1 MTTTRADAAPTV
13 LRTRHGDLPLP
24 CFLPDATRAT
34 VRAVDSRDLRAIGI
48 EGVVVN
54 AFHLMRAP
62 GTRLVKSAGGIHRF
76 MDWGHPVV
84 SDSGG
89 FQVYSLIRQDP
100 TAGTIRPNEV
110 IFKEASTGE
119 KVILSP
125 EKVILSQLQ
134 LGSDILYCLDDCTDA
149 EVDAAEQAR
158 AVERTIRWA
167 AKGRATFDAQ
177 VRSTKKRAARRD
189 AASDG
194 TTTRDG
200 TRPYLFGVVQGGGS
214 EALRRECAQALVAIG
229 FDGFGYGGWPLTPD
243 GSLRADMLGAVAEA
257 LPPGTPLHALGVG
270 RPDHVV
276 RAHALGYTIFDCTLP
291 TRDARRGRLYAW
303 RDGFP
308 ARRPRPGDDFYEAH
322 YLLDQVHANDFRPVD
337 ETCDCPACARH
348 SRAYL
353 RHLFK
358 VGETVAWRLATLHN
372 LRFYT
377 RLMESLRTREA
388 GRSAPESL
396 GLLHRPH

>member
-1 MTTTRADAAPTV
+1 
-13 LRTRHGDLPLP
+13 
-24 CFLPDATRAT
+24 
-34 VRAVDSRDLRAIGI
+34 
-48 EGVVVN
+48 
-54 AFHLMRAP
+54 
-62 GTRLVKSAGGIHRF
+62 
-76 MDWGHPVV
+76 
-84 SDSGG
+84 
-89 FQVYSLIRQDP
+89 
-100 TAGTIRPNEV
+100 
-110 IFKEASTGE
+110 
-119 KVILSP
+119 
-125 EKVILSQLQ
+125 
-134 LGSDILYCLDDCTDA
+134 
-149 EVDAAEQAR
+149 
-158 AVERTIRWA
+158 
-167 AKGRATFDAQ
+167 
-177 VRSTKKRAARRD
+177 
-189 AASDG
+189 
-194 TTTRDG
+194 
-200 TRPYLFGVVQGGGS
+200 
-214 EALRRECAQALVAIG
+214 
-229 FDGFGYGGWPLTPD
+229 
-243 GSLRADMLGAVAEA
+243 
-257 LPPGTPLHALGVG
+257 
-270 RPDHVV
+270 V

-322 YLLDQVHANDFRPVD
+322 YLLDQVHGNDFRPVD